1 MDFISENYTK
11 LHPMLTVITPT
22 LRWLFLGAGLFLSSF
37 LMAQETENIWN
48 PPDERL
54 FIESKWRYTYTL
66 HSESNTIIHRADDN
80 YDFYLYFRYDYTY
93 QEFLNGKFTRGNWS
107 LNGRSLF
114 YSFQHVNKFEIVQL
128 NKSIMVLEFNQKNSK
143 GTYQYHFVR
152 VDSKDAPFIK
162 PANELPE
169 VIVEV
174 ENEKAKSSRG
184 GWLAFGKKKMR
195 KKKDEKDK
203 PKPVYINIELIGG
216 GYYGGIDPVLKDFI
230 HIKTDGR
237 LIKEFQS
244 VNHGLQVTK
253 KNISREE
260 LEMFADFIVKQG
272 FFSFNRTYDCTDPV
286 CLKRKSAKP
295 IPVPLRLSVTYGL
308 QKKVITLAIWGKD
321 DLGVQ
326 YLEYPPALD
335 NIIDA
340 IQRMAGRL
348 DDSMV
353 RK

>member
-1 MDFISENYTK
+1 
-11 LHPMLTVITPT
+11 MLTVATRT
-22 LRWLFLGAGLFLSSF
+22 FRLLCLGAGLLFSGFLV
-37 LMAQETENIWN
+37 AQETGGLWN

-54 FIESKWRYTYTL
+54 FIESKWRYSYTL
-66 HSESNTIIHRADDN
+66 HAESNTIIHRADKD

-93 QEFLNGKFTRGNWS
+93 QEFLNGKLTKGNWS

-128 NKSIMVLEFNQKNSK
+128 NKSILVLEFHQKNSK
-143 GTYQYHFVR
+143 GAYQYHFVK
-152 VDSKDAPFIK
+152 VDSNDGPFVK
-162 PANELPE
+162 PDNELPM

-174 ENEKAKSSRG
+174 ETEKPKRNQG
-184 GWLAFGKKKMR
+184 GWLSFGKKKTR
-195 KKKDEKDK
+195 KKKSEVEA

-230 HIKTDGR
+230 HIKTEGR

-244 VNHGLQVTK
+244 VNHGLLVTK

-260 LEMFADFIVKQG
+260 LEMFADYVVKQG
-272 FFSFNRTYDCTDPV
+272 FFDFNRTYDCTDPA
-286 CLKRKSAKP
+286 CMKRKSAKP
-295 IPVPLRLSVTYGL
+295 IPVPLRLSITYGQ

-321 DLGVQ
+321 DLGIQ
-326 YLEYPPALD
+326 YVDYPPALD

-340 IQRMAGRL
+340 IQRMASRL
-348 DDSMV
+348 DDSVV

>member
-1 MDFISENYTK
+1 
-11 LHPMLTVITPT
+11 MLTVSTRT
-22 LRWLFLGAGLFLSSF
+22 LRFLILLGGLLSSGY
-37 LMAQETENIWN
+37 LSAQENSGVWN

-66 HSESNTIIHRADDN
+66 HAESNTIIHKADEN
-80 YDFYLYFRYDYTY
+80 YDFFLYFRYDYTY
-93 QEFLNGKFTRGNWS
+93 QEFLNGKLTRGNWS
-107 LNGRSLF
+107 LNGRTLF

-128 NKSIMVLEFNQKNSK
+128 NKSILVLEFNQKNSK

-152 VDSKDAPFIK
+152 VESKDAPFVK

-169 VIVEV
+169 VLVEV
-174 ENEKAKSSRG
+174 EQEKSKNNRG
-184 GWLAFGKKKMR
+184 GWLSFGKKKSKR
-195 KKKDEKDK
+195 KKGDAEAPRPD
-203 PKPVYINIELIGG
+203 YINIELIGG

-244 VNHGLQVTK
+244 VNQGLLVTK
-253 KNISREE
+253 KNISRDE
-260 LEMFADFIVKQG
+260 LEMFADYVVKQG
-272 FFSFNRTYDCTDPV
+272 FFNLNRTYDCTDPA
-286 CLKRKSAKP
+286 CMKRKSAKP
-295 IPVPLRLSVTYGL
+295 VPVPLRLSITYGQ

-321 DLGVQ
+321 DLGVR
-326 YLEYPPALD
+326 YVDYPPALD

-340 IQRMAGRL
+340 IQRMASRL
-348 DDSMV
+348 DDTVV